1 MSQQQATSTRPYF
14 IRAVHEWCTDNGY
27 TPYIVVK
34 VDQSVQVPVEYV
46 NKGEIVL
53 NVSVMST
60 GKLEFGNDYIRFQA
74 RFAGA
79 PRQVVIP
86 VDHVVAIYAR
96 ENGQGMSFPPPE
108 TDDAVVSPEGDI
120 SEKVQEPAKK
130 SGLHLVDEASQEEKE
145 QEESTG
151 SEKPIQKPPA
161 KPTFRIV
168 D

>member
-34 VDQSVQVPVEYV
+34 VDQRVQVPVEYV

-53 NVSVMST
+53 NISAMST
-60 GKLEFGNDYIRFQA
+60 GKLELGNDYIRFEA

-79 PRQVVIP
+79 PRQVIIP
-86 VDHVVAIYAR
+86 ADHVVAIYAR

-108 TDDAVVSPEGDI
+108 TEEPVVSLAEEAPVQ
-120 SEKVQEPAKK
+120 VQEPVKK
-130 SGLHLVDEASQEEKE
+130 AGLHLVDEASQESKE
-145 QEESTG
+145 QSESTG

>member
-34 VDQSVQVPVEYV
+34 VDQGVQVPVEYV

-60 GKLEFGNDYIRFQA
+60 GKLELGNDYIRFQA
-74 RFAGA
+74 RFAGVS
-79 PRQVVIP
+79 RQVVVP

-108 TDDAVVSPEGDI
+108 TDGVASPAPEVSVE
-120 SEKVQEPAKK
+120 EQEPAKK
-130 SGLHLVDEASQEEKE
+130 GGLHLVDEALQEEKG
-145 QEESTG
+145 QETLAEN
-151 SEKPIQKPPA
+151 EKTAQKPLA